1 MYLQE
6 MIKDCVSKCVPS
18 CFSISA
24 IEDRKVYCPKLGK
37 LATFTYFCDYRPFPH
52 AFGQMRS

>member
-1 MYLQE
+1 